1 MMEREALVLEC
12 ATRLGVDWARALCD
26 ATWQD
31 QREVAGGFPG
41 TIPEARARVA
51 AYLHHELTRQGL
63 SPLEP
68 AELSRAVKAAY
79 ANARRD
85 WLTAGRDT
93 KPPSPRTVRL
103 ARRERDQ

>member
-1 MMEREALVLEC
+1 MTMDRETLVLDC
-12 ATRLGVDWARALCD
+12 ATRLGANWARALVD

-51 AYLHHELTRQGL
+51 AYLRDELTRRGL

-68 AELSRAVKAAY
+68 SELSRAVKAAY

-85 WLTAGRDT
+85 WLNVGRET
-93 KPPSPRTVRL
+93 KHPTTDGALR
-103 ARRERDQ
+103 AQRERQ

>member
-1 MMEREALVLEC
+1 MDRETLVLEC
-12 ATRLGVDWARALCD
+12 ANRLGSNWARALCD
-26 ATWQD
+26 AMLRD

-51 AYLHHELTRQGL
+51 AYLRDELTRRGL

-68 AELSRAVKAAY
+68 SELSRAVKAAY

-85 WLTAGRDT
+85 WLNVGRD
-93 KPPSPRTVRL
+93 
-103 ARRERDQ
+103 ARRPAAHVILGGRTP